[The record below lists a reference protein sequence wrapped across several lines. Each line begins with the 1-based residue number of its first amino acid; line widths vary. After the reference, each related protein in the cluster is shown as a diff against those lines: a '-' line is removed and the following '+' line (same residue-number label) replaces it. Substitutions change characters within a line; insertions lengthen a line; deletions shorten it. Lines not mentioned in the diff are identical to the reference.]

1 MEKLLL
7 RPEDAAEVL
16 SIGRSAIYELMKPG
30 ELPSVKIGR
39 SRRITVAA
47 VEEFLRLATQPEI

>member
-16 SIGRSAIYELMKPG
+16 SIGRSAIYELMKRG